1 MLPER
6 RSRGSPRLAFAAPD
20 PDTVGPE
27 GIAEMGT
34 RTPTRPDTSRKPGRI
49 TSEGRRLLEEQA
61 EELRAESRVMAENVR
76 IAAAEGDRSENAE
89 YIYGKMK
96 LGQIH
101 KKMRFLGNRL
111 DVLETVPQPAPDDGR
126 VHFGCWVE
134 IEDDDG
140 ELHSFR
146 IVGPDE
152 TERGANYISTD
163 SPMAQALLGR
173 SLDDDILV
181 KRPIGDLE
189 AVIVG
194 ISVREP
200 GEAGV

>member
-1 MLPER
+1 M
-6 RSRGSPRLAFAAPD
+6 LAFASAEL
-20 PDTVGPE
+20 DT
-27 GIAEMGT
+27 GIRENDDMGT
-34 RTPTRPDTSRKPGRI
+34 RTRTRPDTSRKPGRI
-49 TSEGRRLLEEQA
+49 TPEGKRLLEERA

-101 KKMRFLGNRL
+101 QKMRFLGNRL
-111 DVLETVPQPAPDDGR
+111 EVLETVPQPAPDDGR

-140 ELHSFR
+140 ESHSFR

-152 TERGANYISTD
+152 TDRGENYVSTD
-163 SPMAQALLGR
+163 SPMAQALLGK
-173 SLDDDILV
+173 SLDDEVLI
-181 KRPIGDLE
+181 KRPIGDLD

-194 ISVREP
+194 IFVRDP
-200 GEAGV
+200 DGAFS

>member
-1 MLPER
+1 
-6 RSRGSPRLAFAAPD
+6 
-20 PDTVGPE
+20 
-27 GIAEMGT
+27 
-34 RTPTRPDTSRKPGRI
+34 
-49 TSEGRRLLEEQA
+49 
-61 EELRAESRVMAENVR
+61 MAENVR

-101 KKMRFLGNRL
+101 RKMRFLGNRL
-111 DVLETVPQPAPDDGR
+111 EVLETVPQPAPDDGR

-140 ELHSFR
+140 ALEVFR

-152 TERGANYISTD
+152 TDRGHNYISMD
-163 SPMAQALLGR
+163 SPMAAALLGR
-173 SLDDDILV
+173 SLDDEVLV
-181 KRPIGDLE
+181 KRPMGDLE
-189 AVIVG
+189 AIIVR

-200 GEAGV
+200 VSDSG

>member
-152 TERGANYISTD
+152 TERGENYISTD